1 MMDLLLIRN
10 LEIIAIT
17 NHTDRIINYLGVN
30 HPDIYD
36 LIQKINLLGN
46 SPDTHNDDSQV
57 LLYEKVLFLKFKDM
71 KKYYR
76 NLQELDNITKELESD
91 NLPINKALNLQ
102 KRYDTLK
109 NSVEIYNI
117 ETEIYRNRKIIDSE
131 NLQL

>member
-1 MMDLLLIRN
+1 M
-10 LEIIAIT
+10 
-17 NHTDRIINYLGVN
+17 
-30 HPDIYD
+30 
-36 LIQKINLLGN
+36 
-46 SPDTHNDDSQV
+46 
-57 LLYEKVLFLKFKDM
+57 DM

-76 NLQELDNITKELESD
+76 NLQELDNITKELVSD

-131 NLQL
+131 NLPLNKALNILERNKNL